1 MTRKRRIRTDDDD
14 KRGGLG
20 SNGRSGAHGTEG
32 SRPRPPP
39 SRSSSPE
46 LVPSPGPRR
55 RACQGLCGRSE
66 LELRGHGQGPTP
78 WRSPQ
83 LRISCL
89 VEMGENRTPR
99 PEPSRRELPTGIS
112 GLLALRAASPQPAGC
127 FACYPAMPLG
137 SLTPLTGVGDAAPLL
152 MTSSRPRGE
161 RPCRRSTLFRRR
173 ERNYCCQLLA
183 LPAVLRGL
191 RATSTCDSRSLSPV
205 ET

>member
-20 SNGRSGAHGTEG
+20 SNGRSCAHGIEG
-32 SRPRPPP
+32 SGARPPP
-39 SRSSSPE
+39 SRSSQPE
-46 LVPSPGPRR
+46 LVPSPRCAPRGCLG
-55 RACQGLCGRSE
+55 ASAGRQSE
-66 LELRGHGQGPTP
+66 LTGHNEGPTLMEP
-78 WRSPQ
+78 SHAN
-83 LRISCL
+83 LLL

-112 GLLALRAASPQPAGC
+112 GLLAFRAASPQPAGC

-183 LPAVLRGL
+183 LPAV
-191 RATSTCDSRSLSPV
+191 
-205 ET
+205 